1 MELHKGCFCFCLRED
16 PPRGKTLEAEGIG
29 ARGIGAE
36 GVEAG
41 GIGAR
46 GIGAEG
52 IGAGG
57 IGYRAFQA
65 PILGGTLDDPGKRC
79 PWKKD
84 ASR

>member
-16 PPRGKTLEAEGIG
+16 PPRGKTLEAEGI
-29 ARGIGAE
+29 E
-36 GVEAG
+36 VG

-46 GIGAEG
+46 GIGARGIGARG

-65 PILGGTLDDPGKRC
+65 PILGGTLDDPGKRYL
-79 PWKKD
+79 WKKD
-84 ASR
+84 VSL